1 MQASILPFQYGW
13 YWIQAG
19 LETFKKQ
26 PMALI
31 FWALITNMLITISYV
46 IAIIGQIAL
55 MVLTPSLTF
64 IVLNASR
71 RILKNEKIQLGD
83 WLMPLKQPGVFPRLL
98 KLGGVYFFFLFIAS
112 IIATTPFLHSIGEA
126 LSGNG
131 QEVDGA
137 TLMAAVRTPV
147 MIFLGFYL
155 FISILFWHAPA
166 LVGWHHIPLKQALFY
181 SMVAC
186 WRNKLPMMIY
196 GLFWAAIYYLFNLVS
211 VTLAGIMGAEFTYF
225 LMTFFSLLIFAILYA
240 SFYPIYKTVFN
251 IQDGLKLPINKK

>member
-31 FWALITNMLITISYV
+31 FWALVTNLLINLSYFIPIV
-46 IAIIGQIAL
+46 GQIAL

-71 RILKNEKIQLGD
+71 RILKNERMQLSD
-83 WLMPLKQPGVFPRLL
+83 WLSPIKQEGVFARLL
-98 KLGGVYFFFLFIAS
+98 RLGGVYFFFLFVAS
-112 IIATTPFLHSIGEA
+112 VLATTPFLDTISAALPDTGE
-126 LSGNG
+126 S
-131 QEVDGA
+131 VDPA
-137 TLMAAVRTPV
+137 TLMQAVRTPV
-147 MIFLGFYL
+147 MLFLGLYL
-155 FISILFWHAPA
+155 IVSILFWHAPA
-166 LVGWHHIPLKQALFY
+166 LVGWHQIPLKQALFY

-186 WRNKLPMMIY
+186 WRNKLPMIIY
-196 GLFWAAIYYLFNLVS
+196 GVFWGAIYYLFNILS
-211 VTLAGIMGAEFTYF
+211 VTLAGSLGSEFSYF
-225 LMTFFSLLIFAILYA
+225 VMTFLSFLVFAVLYA

-251 IQDGLKLPINKK
+251 IQDGIELSVKSS